1 MGNNAFVNR
10 WLIQI
15 FFSKIK
21 KKHKGVVALEVCF
34 TLPIVIYLIFFTIE
48 MIRINITQDALQSIC
63 EEATY
68 LTIAHDY
75 DSGPELIGKID
86 DIVEKYRPAFIPK
99 KGPGYTSAMNP
110 IIRWNYMGYTSIET
124 MLSKSPYGGDCI
136 TYPQYE
142 HSYNLHHSTVA
153 YSGGTSQY
161 IPSMGMQCVANPEEW
176 QVTENYLKGGGAGLP
191 ANFVFTLTVVC
202 NYPFSS
208 SLVKMLFKGGVNTKI
223 AKIQGDNEPVSSQ
236 THAKGSMYL
245 LWARGAGIVNAK

>member
-1 MGNNAFVNR
+1 MDNNTFVNR
-10 WLIQI
+10 WLIQV
-15 FFSKIK
+15 FFSKTK
-21 KKHKGVVALEVCF
+21 KKHRGVVALEVCF

-110 IIRWNYMGYTSIET
+110 IIRWTYIGYADVET
-124 MLSKSPYGGDCI
+124 MLAKSPYGGDCI

-142 HSYNLHHSTVA
+142 HSANVNHSTPA
-153 YSGGTSQY
+153 YSSSSQY
-161 IPSMGMQCVANPEEW
+161 IPSMGMQCVANPENY
-176 QVTENYLKGGGAGLP
+176 QVTKAYLDEGGAGLP
-191 ANFVFTLTVVC
+191 TNSVFTLTVVC

-208 SLVKMLFKGGVNTKI
+208 SLVKMLFNGGVNTKI
-223 AKIQGDNEPVSSQ
+223 GKILGSNEPVSSQ